1 MKMKKTLLSL
11 AAAVLMIAA
20 AQPAQAQVDFGIVAG
35 LNVTKA
41 RFHNVGDNI
50 SSSNRCGWYVGPKIV
65 VTLPIV
71 GLGIDASVQYSQRRI
86 NGGYEDALV
95 YYDDGSACYKSIEIP
110 INVRYGFGLPSL
122 VYAFAFTGPQFGFT
136 VDGKNWDWNDT
147 HYKFKNSY
155 LTWNA
160 GVGVR
165 VLSHFELTAGYN
177 FALNRMA
184 HRYIDDDIRSGS
196 FKGNSWQIQVAYF
209 F

>member
-1 MKMKKTLLSL
+1 MKKILVSL
-11 AAAVLMIAA
+11 AAALLLLVAA
-20 AQPAQAQVDFGIVAG
+20 PVRAQVDFGIVAG
-35 LNVTKA
+35 LNVNKA
-41 RFHNVGDNI
+41 KFHNVGDNI
-50 SSSNRCGWYVGPKIV
+50 NSDNRCGWYVGPKIV

-86 NGGYEDALV
+86 NGGYEDELGNR
-95 YYDDGSACYKSIEIP
+95 YDESTYYKSIEIP
-110 INVRYGFGLPSL
+110 INVRYGFGSPSL

-136 VDGKNWDWNDT
+136 VGGKNWDWKDT
-147 HYKFKNSY
+147 DQYRFKSSY

-160 GVGVR
+160 GVGLR
-165 VLSHFELTAGYN
+165 VLKHFEVTAGYN

-184 HRYIDDDIRSGS
+184 RRYIDEDIRSGS